1 MPLQLVLTLPRMN
14 KTLKIND
21 IAIDKMT
28 NIVYNTIMT
37 NDNNKTKNP
46 VLERNNNM
54 TMKVSNLKFTTEMLN
69 DVWKGHS
76 VDLPKTDARRMVSN
90 PKAAADY
97 IAEYGDVEIVLNT
110 EYAPHWEVA
119 AFKVE
124 REEYGKLKQAYCN
137 QFGSN

>member
-1 MPLQLVLTLPRMN
+1 
-14 KTLKIND
+14 
-21 IAIDKMT
+21 
-28 NIVYNTIMT
+28 
-37 NDNNKTKNP
+37 
-46 VLERNNNM
+46 M

-110 EYAPHWEVA
+110 EYAPCWEVP

-124 REEYGKLKQAYCN
+124 RDEYGKLKQAYCN
-137 QFGSN
+137 QYGSN